1 MRALNSAGCPDSRCR
16 GCRDERFS
24 RGPLRPERQEAP
36 PLQQRVQHAFGSGAG
51 HCCARDRS
59 RHSARE
65 GVRPAEGAYGH
76 CAGDNGRVANAAIR
90 DPRWIVLSHYRLDY
104 PRHLLLSGLAGLPI
118 DHAAGG
124 IRRLATG
131 KNHFATDGHRPAR
144 GGSSGGEQGS
154 QRGCA
159 DVRGGVHRCAWELA
173 LADVDP
179 RSAVIDCTM
188 DPALALPARR
198 ISDLLSSGLGAR
210 AKSSRETMDQPRV
223 DPDQELVKRTQSGD
237 AGAFD
242 ELVIKYTPRLY
253 GLVYNMTSNHED
265 TNDLL
270 QDIFAKA
277 YRAIRGFRGKSSFY
291 TWVHSI
297 AVNMTLNFL
306 KKRGRR
312 FQLSLD
318 DVDASIQNDK
328 EFLESTATSSP
339 VREAD
344 LSELQRRLNEA
355 MMKLSDEH
363 RAVVTMFHIQGMPH
377 AEISKILRVS
387 EGTVRSRLF
396 YANRQLQNYLDE
408 FRKNPVS

>member
-1 MRALNSAGCPDSRCR
+1 MNPS
-16 GCRDERFS
+16 
-24 RGPLRPERQEAP
+24 
-36 PLQQRVQHAFGSGAG
+36 V
-51 HCCARDRS
+51 
-59 RHSARE
+59 
-65 GVRPAEGAYGH
+65 
-76 CAGDNGRVANAAIR
+76 
-90 DPRWIVLSHYRLDY
+90 
-104 PRHLLLSGLAGLPI
+104 
-118 DHAAGG
+118 
-124 IRRLATG
+124 
-131 KNHFATDGHRPAR
+131 
-144 GGSSGGEQGS
+144 
-154 QRGCA
+154 
-159 DVRGGVHRCAWELA
+159 
-173 LADVDP
+173 
-179 RSAVIDCTM
+179 
-188 DPALALPARR
+188 ALPARR
-198 ISDLLSSGLGAR
+198 ISDLLSSGVEAR
-210 AKSSRETMDQPRV
+210 VKAKRQRMDKPRT
-223 DPDQELVKRTQSGD
+223 DEDQQLVARTQSGD
-237 AGAFD
+237 PGAFD
-242 ELVIKYTPRLY
+242 QLVVKYTPRLY

-270 QDIFAKA
+270 QDVFSKA
-277 YRAIRGFRGKSSFY
+277 YKAIRGFRGKSSFY

-328 EFLESTATSSP
+328 EFLELTATSSP

-408 FRKNPVS
+408 FRKNPVT

>member
-1 MRALNSAGCPDSRCR
+1 MNPAIAI
-16 GCRDERFS
+16 
-24 RGPLRPERQEAP
+24 GP
-36 PLQQRVQHAFGSGAG
+36 
-51 HCCARDRS
+51 
-59 RHSARE
+59 
-65 GVRPAEGAYGH
+65 VRLGP
-76 CAGDNGRVANAAIR
+76 
-90 DPRWIVLSHYRLDY
+90 
-104 PRHLLLSGLAGLPI
+104 
-118 DHAAGG
+118 
-124 IRRLATG
+124 RRLT
-131 KNHFATDGHRPAR
+131 
-144 GGSSGGEQGS
+144 
-154 QRGCA
+154 
-159 DVRGGVHRCAWELA
+159 
-173 LADVDP
+173 
-179 RSAVIDCTM
+179 
-188 DPALALPARR
+188 
-198 ISDLLSSGLGAR
+198 DLLSSGPNAGVKSKSKAMDEAR
-210 AKSSRETMDQPRV
+210 KDDDQ
-223 DPDQELVKRTQSGD
+223 QLVARTQEGD
-237 AGAFD
+237 ASAFD
-242 ELVIKYTPRLY
+242 QLVVKYTPRLY

-291 TWVHSI
+291 TWIHSI

-328 EFLESTATSSP
+328 EFLQSTATSSP

-363 RAVVTMFHIQGMPH
+363 RAVVTMFHIQGMTH
-377 AEISKILRVS
+377 AENSKNLRVS